1 MIPKRWELR
10 ARHGDDSGVQAP
22 RHAARRLGN
31 LLQGESL
38 GQHSPSPGRKRSFP
52 GATTGRGSVHEART
66 LSGAVAVNAGF
77 DRSDVWPGAGDSGRA
92 DAALGRWRSA
102 AARLASDEDRAFAEG
117 LPSTPAG
124 RAMLECVFGAS
135 PFLESCLL
143 AEPGFVRTLW
153 SEGPDRCFE
162 TILTE
167 LGSLRSDANEDDA
180 GRTLRIARRRAA
192 LTIAL
197 ADISGVWELESV
209 TGALS
214 DLADTACSTA
224 FRLLLTKLAARGVL
238 TPPDPEDP
246 EAGSGLIAL
255 GLGKLGGRELNY
267 SSDIDLILLFE
278 PDAVPA
284 RKGED
289 IERHLVRLARRFV
302 ALLSERTADGYAFRV
317 DLRLRPD
324 PSATPL
330 VVSATA
336 ARHYYRERGRT
347 WERAALI
354 KARPIAADTAA
365 ARAFLNDIAGFVWR
379 RNLDFATVQE
389 LHDIKRQID
398 AQHGGGRIEAH
409 GHDLKLGR
417 GGIREI
423 EFFAQTHQLTWG
435 GKDRRLR
442 VIPTCEVLRVLSDI
456 RRIPERVA
464 KGFISAYRFLR
475 RAEHRVQM
483 TRDEQT
489 HSLPEDPESFRVLAR
504 FLGYPDDES
513 FVSDLVLNLQEVEQY
528 YTELYE
534 IPLEVTAGGAP
545 DPKAEET
552 LARLGRLG
560 FANPAAAT
568 EVLGRWKQAPYP
580 VVRDPRSRELLDS
593 LTPALLTAMLGT
605 VEPDLALERF
615 DHLLSCLP
623 DGLQMFSLFQANL
636 HVMEHV
642 AEMMVCAPAIAER
655 VAERPALFQALL
667 ESEADGV
674 VPNRTG
680 LEEDLDRNLESCVE
694 DEDWLFRLRAWVEAV
709 ELRIL
714 AHTLFRRI
722 DPLDEPALRNCAI
735 DCALGVLLARSV
747 DAFRSGH
754 GRLGAADCALLVV
767 DRPGAR
773 NSSIVSDRNL
783 VLIHDAPEQAVSDGE
798 TPLPAS
804 AYYEGLLRHLV
815 ELGGGEGGHESEHP
829 EFPSSAGAGAVRWAI
844 GLPAFE
850 RYLNQDPSSSL
861 RMALVRTRVAAGG
874 EDIARRVRET
884 VRSALSA
891 PRHSREVSAVAVTGV
906 ETRTEDYWH
915 ALHHRGG
922 LADLENL
929 VQSLQVRGAPVHP
942 ELADCNTGDAIALL
956 EDAGLLSAADG
967 RVLHDTWRLGTGIR
981 ALRGLVS
988 EDVEMEDVP
997 AGLHSRFAAAA
1008 DISDFPELGKRL
1020 LRAEAEV
1027 REILGRHCA

>member
-1 MIPKRWELR
+1 MP
-10 ARHGDDSGVQAP
+10 A
-22 RHAARRLGN
+22 
-31 LLQGESL
+31 
-38 GQHSPSPGRKRSFP
+38 PGRNWSVPNTATDRCFVGEADPSF
-52 GATTGRGSVHEART
+52 GTVEVSV
-66 LSGAVAVNAGF
+66 GF
-77 DRSDVWPGAGDSGRA
+77 DRPEVWPGAGDPERA
-92 DAALGRWRSA
+92 QAALGRWKGA
-102 AARLASDEDRAFAEG
+102 AARLHSDADRAFAEG
-117 LPSTPAG
+117 LPATPAG

-143 AEPGFVRTLW
+143 AEPGFVRRLW
-153 SEGPDRCFE
+153 SEGPDPCFE
-162 TILTE
+162 AILAE
-167 LGSLRSDANEDDA
+167 LRALPPETSEEIA

-197 ADISGVWELESV
+197 ADISGAWELEAV

-224 FRLLLTKLAARGVL
+224 FRLLLTRLVARGVL
-238 TPPDPEDP
+238 TPPEPADP
-246 EAGSGLIAL
+246 EAGCGLIAL

-289 IERHLVRLARRFV
+289 VERHLVRLARRFV
-302 ALLSERTADGYAFRV
+302 ALLSQRTADGYAFRV

-324 PSATPL
+324 PSATAL
-330 VVSATA
+330 VVSSAA

-365 ARAFLNDIAGFVWR
+365 ARAFLDDIGGFVWR
-379 RNLDFATVQE
+379 QNLDFATVQE

-398 AQHGGGRIEAH
+398 AQHGGGRIEAY

-423 EFFAQTHQLTWG
+423 EFFAQTHQLIWG

-442 VIPTCEVLRVLSDI
+442 VIPTCEVLRVLSEI
-456 RRIPERVA
+456 NRIPRRVA
-464 KGFISAYRFLR
+464 DGFVSAYRFLR

-489 HSLPEDPESFRVLAR
+489 HSLPDDAESFGVLAR
-504 FLGYPDDES
+504 FLGYADAES
-513 FVSDLVLNLQEVEQY
+513 FVTDLVDHLQEVEQY

-534 IPLEVTAGGAP
+534 IPLEVTAGSAP
-545 DPKAEET
+545 DPEAEET
-552 LARLGRLG
+552 LARLRRLG
-560 FANPAAAT
+560 FASPAAAT
-568 EVLGRWKQAPYP
+568 AVLGRWKQEPYP
-580 VVRDPRSRELLDS
+580 VVRDPRSRDLLDS

-667 ESEADGV
+667 EGEADGI
-674 VPNRTG
+674 VPDRSG
-680 LEEDLDRNLESCVE
+680 LEEDLHRHLESSLE
-694 DEDWLFRLRAWVEAV
+694 DEEMLSRLREWVEAA

-714 AHTLFRRI
+714 AHTLFRRV
-722 DPLDEPALRNCAI
+722 DPLDEPALRTCAI
-735 DCALGVLLARSV
+735 DCALQVLLARSTE
-747 DAFRSGH
+747 ACRSRH
-754 GRLGAADCALLVV
+754 GRIGAADCTLLVTE
-767 DRPGAR
+767 RPGAR
-773 NSSIVSDRNL
+773 NASIVSDRNL
-783 VLIHDAPEQAVSDGE
+783 LLIHDSPEEAESDGE
-798 TPLPAS
+798 TPLAAS
-804 AYYEGLLRHLV
+804 AYYAQLLRHLV
-815 ELGGGEGGHESEHP
+815 ELGGGEGGHETTRPGFSP
-829 EFPSSAGAGAVRWAI
+829 SAGEGAVRWVSNLA
-844 GLPAFE
+844 AFE
-850 RYLNQDPSSSL
+850 RYLNEHPTPSV
-861 RMALVRTRVAAGG
+861 RMALLRTRVAAGG
-874 EDIARRVRET
+874 EGIAQRVQDIMRRTLTAPCNAVEAGPFTRAEAR
-884 VRSALSA
+884 S
-891 PRHSREVSAVAVTGV
+891 GG
-906 ETRTEDYWH
+906 YWH
-915 ALHHRGG
+915 ALRHRGG

-929 VQSLQVRGAPVHP
+929 VQRLQVHGAPEHP
-942 ELADCNTGDAIALL
+942 DLADLDIGEAIPRL
-956 EDAGLLSAADG
+956 EDEGALTTENAHVLL
-967 RVLHDTWRLGTGIR
+967 DTWRLGVRVR

-997 AGLHSRFAAAA
+997 AGLRSRFADAAGVTA
-1008 DISDFPELGKRL
+1008 FRDFGARL
-1020 LRAEAEV
+1020 EEVEAEV
-1027 REILGRHCA
+1027 RDILPRRRASDREF

>member
-1 MIPKRWELR
+1 M
-10 ARHGDDSGVQAP
+10 S
-22 RHAARRLGN
+22 
-31 LLQGESL
+31 
-38 GQHSPSPGRKRSFP
+38 
-52 GATTGRGSVHEART
+52 
-66 LSGAVAVNAGF
+66 AGF
-77 DRSDVWPGAGDSGRA
+77 DRPEAWPGAGDPKRA
-92 DAALGRWRSA
+92 EAALGRWRSA
-102 AARLASDEDRAFAEG
+102 AARLHSDEDRAFAEG
-117 LPSTPAG
+117 LPATPAG

-143 AEPGFVRTLW
+143 AEPGFVRRLW
-153 SEGPDRCFE
+153 SEGPDPCFE
-162 TILTE
+162 AILAE
-167 LGSLRSDANEDDA
+167 LRALPPETSEESA

-197 ADISGVWELESV
+197 ADISGTWKLEAV

-214 DLADTACSTA
+214 DLADMACSTA
-224 FRLLLTKLAARGVL
+224 FRLLLTRLASRGVL
-238 TPPDPEDP
+238 APPDPADP
-246 EAGSGLIAL
+246 EAGCGLIAL

-289 IERHLVRLARRFV
+289 VERHLVRLARRFV
-302 ALLSERTADGYAFRV
+302 ALLSERSADGYVFRV

-330 VVSATA
+330 VVSAAA
-336 ARHYYRERGRT
+336 ARNYYRERGRT

-354 KARPIAADTAA
+354 KARPIGADAAA
-365 ARAFLNDIAGFVWR
+365 ARAFLDDIAGFVWR
-379 RNLDFATVQE
+379 QNLDFATVQE

-398 AQHGGGRIEAH
+398 AQHGGGRIEPH

-456 RRIPERVA
+456 NRIPRRVA
-464 KGFISAYRFLR
+464 DGFISAYRFLR

-489 HSLPEDPESFRVLAR
+489 HALPEDPESFGILAR

-513 FVSDLVLNLQEVEQY
+513 FVTDLVEHLQEVEQY

-534 IPLEVTAGGAP
+534 IPLEVTAGTAP
-545 DPKAEET
+545 DPEAEET
-552 LARLGRLG
+552 LARLRRLG
-560 FANPAAAT
+560 FANPGAAT
-568 EVLGRWKQAPYP
+568 AVLGRWRREPYP

-593 LTPALLTAMLGT
+593 LTPGLLTAMLGT

-623 DGLQMFSLFQANL
+623 DGRQMFSLFQANL

-667 ESEADGV
+667 EGEADGI
-674 VPNRTG
+674 VPDRTG
-680 LEEDLDRNLESCVE
+680 LEEDLDRHLESSGEGE
-694 DEDWLFRLRAWVEAV
+694 DLLSRLRGWMEAT

-714 AHTLFRRI
+714 AHTLFRRL

-735 DCALGVLLARSV
+735 DCVLRVLLARGI
-747 DAFRSGH
+747 DAPH
-754 GRLGAADCALLVV
+754 GRIGSADCALLVT

-773 NSSIVSDRNL
+773 NASIVSDRNL
-783 VLIHDAPEQAVSDGE
+783 VLIHDSPEDVESDGE
-798 TPLPAS
+798 TPLPAPTYHE
-804 AYYEGLLRHLV
+804 ALLRRVV
-815 ELGGGEGGHESEHP
+815 ELGGGVGGHETLHP
-829 EFPSSAGAGAVRWAI
+829 GFDPSAGTGATRWVSSLAT
-844 GLPAFE
+844 FE
-850 RYLNQDPSSSL
+850 RYLNENPTPSV
-861 RMALVRTRVAAGG
+861 RMALVRTRVATGG
-874 EDIARRVRET
+874 EGISRRVQEI
-884 VRSALSA
+884 VRRTLTARCDAGQGA
-891 PRHSREVSAVAVTGV
+891 PSPRAEAQS
-906 ETRTEDYWH
+906 EDYWH
-915 ALHHRGG
+915 ALRQRGG
-922 LADLENL
+922 LSDLENF
-929 VQSLQVRGAPVHP
+929 VQNLQVQGAPEHP
-942 ELADCNTGDAIALL
+942 DLAECDIGTAISCL
-956 EDAGLLSAADG
+956 EDGRMLSPEECSVLL
-967 RVLHDTWRLGTGIR
+967 DTWRLGVRIR

-988 EDVEMEDVP
+988 EDVEMEDLP
-997 AGLHSRFAAAA
+997 AGLHSRFTEAAGVDAFPDLGTRLERA
-1008 DISDFPELGKRL
+1008 QAQVRDIL
-1020 LRAEAEV
+1020 A
-1027 REILGRHCA
+1027 RHRIPISAP